1 MALRR
6 GAEAT
11 GIEIDLANSG
21 GTGRAHSRRRLL
33 LGLSALPFAASAIG
47 TVLPGPLA
55 RAATGGETAPGS
67 DVVGELRV
75 HKIRGKQTLVE
86 LAVRYDVGY
95 TEMITANPGIDPW
108 LPGEGTA
115 VVLPTAHV
123 LPDAPREGIVINLA
137 EQRLYFF
144 PPGDA
149 PVQTYPIGIGREG
162 LLTPM
167 GRTTVVR
174 KKDGPSWRPTKRMRE
189 EDPEL
194 PSVVPPGP
202 DNPLGTHAMYLGW
215 PQYLI
220 HGTNKPYG
228 IGRRVSSGCIR
239 LYPEGVVRLFEQV
252 DVGTPVTVVDQ
263 PMKIGWS
270 EGEMFLEVHPS
281 QAQADQIE
289 IDGVFEP
296 EEIDNFVLKVVE
308 AAGLDVGRLDWP
320 TITRAAH
327 LRTGVPVQV
336 TWSDFVEPSIDA
348 DQLTARPHVAPR
360 RPEAAARGEPPGKP
374 SSAPTPLTANRS
386 IPTVE

>member
-6 GAEAT
+6 KAEAS
-11 GIEIDLANSG
+11 GIEIGLAQDGAMRS
-21 GTGRAHSRRRLL
+21 RYSRRRLL
-33 LGLSALPFAASAIG
+33 LGLSALPLAASAIG
-47 TVLPGPLA
+47 SILPGRA
-55 RAATGGETAPGS
+55 VHAATEADAAAES
-67 DVVGELRV
+67 DLIGELRV

-86 LAVRYDVGY
+86 LAVDYDVGY

-115 VVLPTAHV
+115 IVLPTAHI

-137 EQRLYFF
+137 EQRLYYF
-144 PPGDA
+144 PPNDA

-167 GRTTVVR
+167 GRTKIVR

-202 DNPLGTHAMYLGW
+202 DNPLGTHALYLGW

-220 HGTNKPYG
+220 HGTNRPYG

-239 LYPEGVVRLFEQV
+239 LYPDGVVRLFDQV
-252 DVGTPVTVVDQ
+252 AVGTPVTVVDQ

-289 IDGVFEP
+289 VDGVFEP
-296 EEIDNFVLKVVE
+296 EEIDSFVLKVVE

-360 RPEAAARGEPPGKP
+360 RPEAAARGVPPGKP